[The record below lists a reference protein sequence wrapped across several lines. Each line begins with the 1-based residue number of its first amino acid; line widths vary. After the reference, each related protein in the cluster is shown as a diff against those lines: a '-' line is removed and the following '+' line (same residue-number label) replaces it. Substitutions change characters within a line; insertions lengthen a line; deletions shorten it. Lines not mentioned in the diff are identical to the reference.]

1 MSKPYVIGFSGG
13 SASGKST
20 IVDYF
25 VRELKDYNVKAVHAD
40 EYYKEEAER
49 PVMTGI
55 TDGMQY
61 IDDNHPGALD
71 LDKFYS
77 DVDKAVAGGFDIVL
91 LDGVFVLC
99 DDKITPMLDLKIYV
113 DCDSDERLVRRIK
126 RHVGFG
132 QDFDEITQRYVQ
144 AVKQRH
150 MEYVEP
156 SKWKAD
162 IILNGFLM
170 PKLGKEIILSWINK
184 AVSEKADK

>member
-77 DVDKAVAGGFDIVL
+77 DVDKAVAGNFDIVL
-91 LDGVFVLC
+91 LDGVFMLC
-99 DDKITPMLDLKIYV
+99 DDKITPILNLKIYI

-126 RHVGFG
+126 RHLGFG

>member
-49 PVMTGI
+49 PIMTGI

-170 PKLGKEIILSWINK
+170 PELGKEIILSWINK
-184 AVSEKADK
+184 AVGEKGGR

>member
-20 IVDYF
+20 IVDYL

-77 DVDKAVAGGFDIVL
+77 DVDKAVAGNFDIVL
-91 LDGVFVLC
+91 LDGVFMLC
-99 DDKITPMLDLKIYV
+99 DDKITPILNLKIYI

-126 RHVGFG
+126 RHLGFG

>member
-1 MSKPYVIGFSGG
+1 MSKPYVVGFSGG

-170 PKLGKEIILSWINK
+170 PKLGNEIILSWINK

>member
-1 MSKPYVIGFSGG
+1 MSKPYVVGFSGG

-184 AVSEKADK
+184 AVGEKSSR

>member
-1 MSKPYVIGFSGG
+1 MSKPYVVGFSGG

-170 PKLGKEIILSWINK
+170 PELGKEIILSWINK
-184 AVSEKADK
+184 AVGEKGGR